1 MRLKP
6 RAPRQGKASRNYN
19 VWNREVGGIN
29 NFPTANN
36 YKFANTN
43 KLN

>member
-19 VWNREVGGIN
+19 AYSTYSVEQGGGWDTK
-29 NFPTANN
+29 FPNS
-36 YKFANTN
+36 KQ
-43 KLN
+43 L